1 MNHGSNDMTPAPF
14 VSSDTGEQYMRP
26 ATTVAAVVVTR
37 NRIGLLRKTLQS
49 IRESSYP
56 LSEIIVSD
64 DSSTSETAEM
74 LAAEFPE
81 ARRIEGPRRGIS
93 ANRNRG
99 MSFVKSEH
107 ILLSDDD
114 MLVDPDF
121 VGMAVQEMHNPKVGI
136 VFCATSDNGHLILP
150 NTFNLLGFSQKPYMP
165 GMAYRTANQQC
176 FMLSRKLAW
185 EMPYDEI
192 IEAYGYEEMDFAYR
206 AAAAGFEIRCLS
218 NAAHIHLAPNADQPV
233 RLEKDACRLYVT
245 YKRLAYVDRKPLKSI
260 LFLAL
265 ALPHHIAASV
275 RRSGWRGI
283 GEAFAHFRL
292 AGRML
297 REYRKTLAGPHAM
310 QTAT

>member
-1 MNHGSNDMTPAPF
+1 MTPAASG
-14 VSSDTGEQYMRP
+14 SSDTGEQETKP

-37 NRIGLLRKTLQS
+37 NRIGLLRRTLQS

-56 LSEIIVSD
+56 LSEVIVSD

-81 ARRIEGPRRGIS
+81 VIRIEGPRRGIS

-99 MSFVKSEH
+99 MSFVKSDH

-114 MLVDPDF
+114 MLVNPEF
-121 VGMAVQEMHNPKVGI
+121 VRLAVQEVQNPSVGI

-150 NTFNLLGFSQKPYMP
+150 NTFNFLGFSRRPYAP

-176 FMLSRKLAW
+176 FMLSRRLAW
-185 EMPYDEI
+185 AMPYDEI

-206 AAAAGFEIRCLS
+206 AAAAGFEIRCLPDI
-218 NAAHIHLAPNADQPV
+218 AHIHLAPNADQPI
-233 RLEKDACRLYVT
+233 RPEKDACRLYVT
-245 YKRLAYVDRKPLKSI
+245 YKRLAYVDRRPFKSL

-265 ALPHHIAASV
+265 AIPHHIAASV
-275 RRSGWRGI
+275 RRSGWRGV

-292 AGRML
+292 AARMM
-297 REYRKTLAGPHAM
+297 RDYRKSTAGHPSL